1 MGINNILE
9 IISCVK
15 EEIEELRSKETLSE
29 QEYGQ
34 LLAYAETLS
43 IIQSAC
49 AGYDL
54 AEIGLDFDVDERYL
68 K

>member
-1 MGINNILE
+1 MGTNNIKE
-9 IISCVK
+9 IVSCVK
-15 EEIEELRSKETLSE
+15 EEIEELKAMGTLSDM
-29 QEYGQ
+29 EYGQ

-54 AEIGLDFDVDERYL
+54 SEIGLDFDVDEKYL
-68 K
+68 